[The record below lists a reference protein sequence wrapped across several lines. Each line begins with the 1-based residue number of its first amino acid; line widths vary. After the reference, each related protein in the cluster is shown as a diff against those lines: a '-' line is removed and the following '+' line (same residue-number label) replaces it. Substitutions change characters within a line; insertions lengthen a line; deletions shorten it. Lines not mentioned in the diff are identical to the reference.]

1 VTTPDAT
8 LPSNNF
14 LKPDMPLVPTTIKSI
29 FLSSAYS
36 TIAATTDFSV
46 AMIFVE
52 ILIASDLSNLPLIL
66 SNHLLA
72 SCSIFSLSFGGTTP
86 NIPEACPNFTSGSM
100 TCI

>member
-1 VTTPDAT
+1 VTTPDAI

-36 TIAATTDFSV
+36 TIAATADFSV

-52 ILIASDLSNLPLIL
+52 ILIASNLSNYL
-66 SNHLLA
+66 
-72 SCSIFSLSFGGTTP
+72 
-86 NIPEACPNFTSGSM
+86 
-100 TCI
+100 